1 MITTTTCEFYNPV
14 KADGTPANEAGDTFN
29 FKNVN
34 CSTTQPDIL
43 TFQATSTQYTLTG
56 GDILIATMLM
66 VGFLVFGFFAFLNF
80 IFKGRV
86 EATLRK

>member
-1 MITTTTCEFYNPV
+1 MIATTTCNFYNPV
-14 KADGTPANEAGDTFN
+14 KADGNPANKAGDIFN
-29 FKNVN
+29 FKNAD
-34 CSTTQPDIL
+34 CTTTQPDVL
-43 TFQATSTQYTLTG
+43 TIQATSSQYTLTG

>member
-14 KADGTPANEAGDTFN
+14 KADGNPANRAEDNFN

-34 CSTTQPDIL
+34 CTTTQPDVLI
-43 TFQATSTQYTLTG
+43 TQATSTQYTLTG

-66 VGFLVFGFFAFLNF
+66 IGFLVLGFFGFINL

>member
-14 KADGTPANEAGDTFN
+14 KADGNPANEAGDIFN

-34 CSTTQPDIL
+34 CSTTQPDI
-43 TFQATSTQYTLTG
+43 FIMEATSSQYTITG

-66 VGFLVFGFFAFLNF
+66 IGFLVLGFFGFINL

>member
-14 KADGTPANEAGDTFN
+14 KADGNPATKGGDIFN

-34 CSTTQPDIL
+34 CTTTQPDIL

-66 VGFLVFGFFAFLNF
+66 IGFLVLGFFGFINL